1 MLQVVIKRIKPGKEE
16 KLRNWLTQLAQ
27 RADEVRVTFKDE
39 TVRAEQAYIIATID
53 GPVLVYVIEAEDFS
67 VGAKAFANSTHP
79 IDQEHRQIMA
89 ECLGESL
96 NIKPLLDIA
105 IED

>member
-27 RADEVRVTFKDE
+27 RADEVRATFKDE
-39 TVRAEQAYIIATID
+39 TVRAEQAYLIGTID
-53 GPVLVYVIEAEDFS
+53 GPILVYVMEAEDFS
-67 VGAKAFANSTHP
+67 VGAKAFAKSVHP
-79 IDQEHRQIMA
+79 IDHQHRQVMA
-89 ECLGESL
+89 ECLGESV
-96 NIKPLLDIA
+96 NIEPLFDIS